1 MSDRYTRQIAVP
13 EIGASGQARLGRAV
27 VLVVG
32 AGGLGSVV
40 LQYSSAVGVGRLIIV
55 DHDRVEESNLHRQPL
70 YRVRDLGAWKAVA
83 ARDALLETNP
93 QTCVEAM
100 CKRLTPANVARLVAA
115 ADVVVDAADSFA
127 VTYTLSDEC
136 RRTSKTL
143 VSASVLGLT
152 GYAGAF
158 CGGGPSYR
166 AVFPEMPARAGT
178 CAESGVFGTAVGVV
192 GALQAQIT
200 LSCILELQP
209 SPLGRLISMDFR
221 SLRFGGFS
229 FADASEPDG
238 PATLGFICASQV
250 SASDVVIDLR
260 TPAEI
265 SAAPFTSTLCTVV
278 DEVASLNPPLPH
290 SCRVVLCCRSGSRAW
305 RAARLLQA
313 QGYESLA
320 LLALG

>member
-1 MSDRYTRQIAVP
+1 MSDRYARQIAVP
-13 EIGASGQARLGRAV
+13 EIGASGQARLDRAS
-27 VLVVG
+27 VLIVG

-40 LQYSSAVGVGRLIIV
+40 LQYSSAAGVGRLTVV

-93 QTCVEAM
+93 QTCVEPV
-100 CKRLTPANVARLVAA
+100 CERLTPANVARLVAA

-136 RRTSKTL
+136 RRTCKTL

-158 CGGGPSYR
+158 CGGGPSLSR
-166 AVFPEMPARAGT
+166 CIPGDAVTSGYMRRIGSARNRSGCRWRSAG
-178 CAESGVFGTAVGVV
+178 ADNAILYSGVAALALGSADLDGLSQPAFRRLSFT
-192 GALQAQIT
+192 GAQEPNAQ
-200 LSCILELQP
+200 
-209 SPLGRLISMDFR
+209 
-221 SLRFGGFS
+221 
-229 FADASEPDG
+229 
-238 PATLGFICASQV
+238 ATLGFICASQV
-250 SASDVVIDLR
+250 SPTDVVIDLR
-260 TPAEI
+260 TSAEI
-265 SAAPFTSTLCTVV
+265 SAMPFASTLRTAV
-278 DEVASLNPPLPH
+278 DGVANLKPQLPR